1 MEKEQDIEVN
11 SFEYWDEHEMRELV
25 NYRKGCG
32 ALIFLLLVMIALGV
46 IFYNIF
52 F

>member
-1 MEKEQDIEVN
+1 MEKEQDVEVS

-25 NYRKGCG
+25 DYRSGCG
-32 ALIFLLLVMIALGV
+32 ALIFLLLVVIALCV